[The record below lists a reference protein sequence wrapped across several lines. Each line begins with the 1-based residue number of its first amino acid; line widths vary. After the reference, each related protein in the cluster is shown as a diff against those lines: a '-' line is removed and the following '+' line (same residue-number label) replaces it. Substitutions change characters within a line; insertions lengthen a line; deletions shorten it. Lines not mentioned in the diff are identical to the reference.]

1 MEMQKLSRT
10 KMIRNLQKDIA
21 SAMRSL
27 KSASKSYVLTMESL
41 KLLEIV
47 EQEIDR
53 KLDTGQATLT
63 DMISVQDRITSVRLG
78 LVRSLNNYASSLADL
93 RYLSGTMINKNE
105 VYEFTSDNVFKL
117 PFDELKSVSTQ

>member
-1 MEMQKLSRT
+1 M
-10 KMIRNLQKDIA
+10 
-21 SAMRSL
+21 
-27 KSASKSYVLTMESL
+27 
-41 KLLEIV
+41 EIV

-105 VYEFTSDNVFKL
+105 GCMNSHPTMCLSCL
-117 PFDELKSVSTQ
+117 LMS